1 MFSPKPPKSLPYWP
15 RQSFPPGSIL
25 ELRGLMMVMGP
36 DPATAVTDASTDV
49 AETGLAPVLLPKG
62 RGMKGRVSEDIAN
75 MEERSPMA
83 KVLLRIPTT
92 PRSKSP
98 LVIFKVSN
106 LYFLLFMGMTFQL
119 LFEFVRK

>member
-1 MFSPKPPKSLPYWP
+1 
-15 RQSFPPGSIL
+15 
-25 ELRGLMMVMGP
+25 MVMGP
-36 DPATAVTDASTDV
+36 DPATAGTDASTDV

>member
-1 MFSPKPPKSLPYWP
+1 
-15 RQSFPPGSIL
+15 
-25 ELRGLMMVMGP
+25 MVMGP

-49 AETGLAPVLLPKG
+49 AETGLGPVLLPRG

>member
-1 MFSPKPPKSLPYWP
+1 
-15 RQSFPPGSIL
+15 
-25 ELRGLMMVMGP
+25 MVMGP

-49 AETGLAPVLLPKG
+49 AETGRDPVLLPRG

>member
-1 MFSPKPPKSLPYWP
+1 
-15 RQSFPPGSIL
+15 
-25 ELRGLMMVMGP
+25 MVMGP

-49 AETGLAPVLLPKG
+49 AETGLDPALLPRG

>member
-1 MFSPKPPKSLPYWP
+1 
-15 RQSFPPGSIL
+15 
-25 ELRGLMMVMGP
+25 MVMGP

-49 AETGLAPVLLPKG
+49 AGTGLDPGLLPKG

>member
-1 MFSPKPPKSLPYWP
+1 
-15 RQSFPPGSIL
+15 
-25 ELRGLMMVMGP
+25 MVMGP

-49 AETGLAPVLLPKG
+49 AETGLDPVLLPRG

>member
-1 MFSPKPPKSLPYWP
+1 
-15 RQSFPPGSIL
+15 
-25 ELRGLMMVMGP
+25 MVMGP

-49 AETGLAPVLLPKG
+49 AETGTGLDPVLLRRG

>member
-1 MFSPKPPKSLPYWP
+1 
-15 RQSFPPGSIL
+15 
-25 ELRGLMMVMGP
+25 MVMGP

-92 PRSKSP
+92 PRSKFP

>member
-1 MFSPKPPKSLPYWP
+1 
-15 RQSFPPGSIL
+15 
-25 ELRGLMMVMGP
+25 MVMGP

-49 AETGLAPVLLPKG
+49 AETGLDPVLLPRGK
-62 RGMKGRVSEDIAN
+62 GMKGRVSEDIAN

-83 KVLLRIPTT
+83 KVLLKIPTT

-119 LFEFVRK
+119 LFDFVRK

>member
-1 MFSPKPPKSLPYWP
+1 
-15 RQSFPPGSIL
+15 
-25 ELRGLMMVMGP
+25 MVMGP

-49 AETGLAPVLLPKG
+49 AETGLDPVLLPKG

-119 LFEFVRK
+119 LFDFVRK

>member
-1 MFSPKPPKSLPYWP
+1 
-15 RQSFPPGSIL
+15 
-25 ELRGLMMVMGP
+25 MVMGP

>member
-1 MFSPKPPKSLPYWP
+1 
-15 RQSFPPGSIL
+15 
-25 ELRGLMMVMGP
+25 MVMGP

-119 LFEFVRK
+119 LFDFVRK

>member
-1 MFSPKPPKSLPYWP
+1 
-15 RQSFPPGSIL
+15 
-25 ELRGLMMVMGP
+25 MVMGP

-49 AETGLAPVLLPKG
+49 AETGLDPVLLPRGK
-62 RGMKGRVSEDIAN
+62 GMKGRVSEDIAN